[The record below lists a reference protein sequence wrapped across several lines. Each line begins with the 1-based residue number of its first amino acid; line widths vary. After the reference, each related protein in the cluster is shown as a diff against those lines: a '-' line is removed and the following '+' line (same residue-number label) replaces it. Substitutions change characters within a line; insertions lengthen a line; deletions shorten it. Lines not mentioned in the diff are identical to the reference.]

1 MGYRPFVPDIDIIFF
16 RIVEYRFRITDKLTP
31 VRRRVKGTAGNEA
44 PCYVM
49 PCPHALHRKSTRPGF
64 AELMAVIVTQV
75 NRPARYRVR
84 TAAVALAV
92 AGILFVLYPALRPY
106 TDETTLDGAR
116 AFASTA
122 WVASHVIGMI
132 GFIGL
137 AIGLLGVH
145 FARPGGRTGTRSF
158 WALLLTWIGAGLTL
172 TYYGAEVYALRVIGR
187 LAVQSADPALLDL
200 AHQVRFGPGM
210 VLFGAGLALLA
221 AGGILTAATVWRD
234 HGLVAWGGVIT
245 GIAVA
250 LYLPQFFGPPP
261 VRMAHGVLL
270 ATGCL
275 WLAIGLWSRRAA
287 EPRPAAAGLAPYGHP
302 RGGQLPG
309 LGVPAPRRATHWS

>member
-1 MGYRPFVPDIDIIFF
+1 
-16 RIVEYRFRITDKLTP
+16 
-31 VRRRVKGTAGNEA
+31 
-44 PCYVM
+44 
-49 PCPHALHRKSTRPGF
+49 
-64 AELMAVIVTQV
+64 MADIVTRA
-75 NRPARYRVR
+75 NRPASYRVR
-84 TAAVALAV
+84 AAAVALAV

-122 WVASHVIGMI
+122 WVASHVMGMI

-145 FARPGGRTGTRSF
+145 LAQPGGRAGPRSF
-158 WALLLTWIGAGLTL
+158 WALLLTWTGAGLTL
-172 TYYGAEVYALRVIGR
+172 TYYGAEVYGLRVIGQQ
-187 LAVQSADPALLDL
+187 AVQSADASLLDL
-200 AHQVRFGPGM
+200 AGQVRFGPGM
-210 VLFGAGLALLA
+210 WLFGAGLTLLA
-221 AGGILTAATVWRD
+221 AGGILTAITAWRD
-234 HGLVAWGGVIT
+234 RGLVAWGGVLT

-275 WLAIGLWSRRAA
+275 WLAAGLWVRRAA
-287 EPRPAAAGLAPYGHP
+287 ETRPVHN
-302 RGGQLPG
+302 GQLPVF
-309 LGVPAPRRATHWS
+309 LVPPPRRAPY